1 MKEIRPVAL
10 SRALRARGRRRLGRL
25 LVLLTLLIGYLVW
38 PYVTLWRLDRA
49 LVRNDQIVLARL
61 MDLDAIRD
69 ELRRRLN
76 KDVDSTSVPPSDAFI
91 AWLEEAIRRDG
102 TAALETQ
109 VDLAWVRDRML
120 AYSPPGVGLRP
131 ALARA
136 FFDGPGQFSLRLNA
150 DCGGPVVVRLGL
162 TGSGW
167 RVQALY
173 Y

>member
-1 MKEIRPVAL
+1 MKQTRPVAL
-10 SRALRARGRRRLGRL
+10 SRAWRAGGRRRLGRL
-25 LVLLTLLIGYLVW
+25 LVVLTLLIGYLVW

-49 LVRNDQIVLARL
+49 LVRNDQIALAGL
-61 MDLDAIRD
+61 MDLEAIRD
-69 ELRRRLN
+69 ALRRRLN
-76 KDVDSTSVPPSDAFI
+76 KDVDGTIDSPSDAFI
-91 AWLEEAIRRDG
+91 DWLEAALRRDG

-109 VDLAWVRDRML
+109 VDLAWVRGRML
-120 AYSPPGVGLRP
+120 AYSPPGAGLRP

-136 FFDGPGQFSLRLNA
+136 FFDGPGQFSLRLDA
-150 DCGGPVVVRLGL
+150 DCGGPVVVRLGF

>member
-1 MKEIRPVAL
+1 MKQTRPVAL
-10 SRALRARGRRRLGRL
+10 SRVLRARGRQRLGWL
-25 LVLLTLLIGYLVW
+25 LVVLALLICYLVW

-49 LVRNDQIVLARL
+49 LVRNDQIVLAHL
-61 MDLDAIRD
+61 MDLEAIRD

-76 KDVDSTSVPPSDAFI
+76 KDIDSTIAPPSDAFI
-91 AWLEEAIRRDG
+91 VWLEEAIRRDG

-109 VDLAWVRDRML
+109 VDLAWVRGRML
-120 AYSPPGVGLRP
+120 AYSPPGAGLRP

-136 FFDGPGQFSLRLNA
+136 FFDGPGQFSLRLNT
-150 DCGGPVVVRLGL
+150 DCGEPVVVRLGL